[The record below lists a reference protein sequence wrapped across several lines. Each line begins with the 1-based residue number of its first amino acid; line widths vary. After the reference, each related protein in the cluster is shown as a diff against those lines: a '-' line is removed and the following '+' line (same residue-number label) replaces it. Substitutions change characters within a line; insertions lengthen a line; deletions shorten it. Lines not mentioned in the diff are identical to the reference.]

1 MISQKNWLFFG
12 QLSQY
17 DKSFNESSALKTGHV
32 KVSGLPNSIIVQNNL
47 IRPIEENVHEC
58 LYGLINAKF
67 LKLLYILT
75 QWSHQ
80 WQRMKNNQQQDV
92 THKRKRSKK
101 ANEDVISHVL
111 SRESKKR
118 SSSLPESR
126 ATSGVEI
133 LTDQLGMISNKNKM
147 SILTNFWSQNFL
159 TLFKIKKNVN
169 NYF

>member
-1 MISQKNWLFFG
+1 MIIIG
-12 QLSQY
+12 Y
-17 DKSFNESSALKTGHV
+17 DHDESFNECSALKTGHV

-80 WQRMKNNQQQDV
+80 WQKMKNNQHQEDV

-133 LTDQLGMISNKNKM
+133 LTDQLGMISNNTQGYPYQIALLKM
-147 SILTNFWSQNFL
+147 IRI
-159 TLFKIKKNVN
+159 TLFVDLNKIIK
-169 NYF
+169 